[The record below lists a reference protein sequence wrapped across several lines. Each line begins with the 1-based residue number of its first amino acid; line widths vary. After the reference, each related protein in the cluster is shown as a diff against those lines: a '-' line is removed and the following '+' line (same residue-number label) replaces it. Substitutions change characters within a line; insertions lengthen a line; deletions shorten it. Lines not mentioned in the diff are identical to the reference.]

1 MSDDGNVQI
10 WGDRSMETT
19 QKMKYNQS
27 DLTVV
32 DRMVQEWTFVNFS
45 VPWDRNVVTKEDKK
59 IGKYSL
65 LAKEIRKM
73 QLASTKIMSLVV
85 YCLDRVSGWLEC
97 FFKDLGIPNVLQ
109 RM

>member
-1 MSDDGNVQI
+1 MGMYRSG
-10 WGDRSMETT
+10 GDRSMETT
-19 QKMKYNQS
+19 QKMEYNQS

-32 DRMVQEWTFVNFS
+32 DRMVQEWMFVNFS

-73 QLASTKIMSLVV
+73 QLA
-85 YCLDRVSGWLEC
+85 
-97 FFKDLGIPNVLQ
+97 
-109 RM
+109 